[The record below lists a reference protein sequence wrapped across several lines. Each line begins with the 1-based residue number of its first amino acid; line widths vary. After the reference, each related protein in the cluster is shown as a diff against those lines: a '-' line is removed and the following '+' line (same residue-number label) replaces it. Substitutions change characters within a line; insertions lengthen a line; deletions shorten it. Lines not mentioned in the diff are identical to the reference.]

1 MAQAQKRNVTISLSP
16 QVIQKARILAVKRST
31 SISGLVAEQIE
42 ALVSDDEAYETAHR
56 EALALMKRGF
66 HLGGEHRINRDE
78 LHDR

>member
-1 MAQAQKRNVTISLSP
+1 MTQTQKRNLTISLSP
-16 QVIQKARILAVKRST
+16 QIIQKARILAVKRST

-42 ALVSDDEAYETAHR
+42 ALVSSDDAYEKAHR

-66 HLGGEHRINRDE
+66 HLGGEHRISRDE